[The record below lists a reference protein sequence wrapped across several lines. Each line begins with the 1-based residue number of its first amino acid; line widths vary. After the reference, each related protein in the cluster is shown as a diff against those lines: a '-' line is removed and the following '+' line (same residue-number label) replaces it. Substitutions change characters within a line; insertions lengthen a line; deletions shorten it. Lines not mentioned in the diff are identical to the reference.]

1 MNKFTRRI
9 AAVGV
14 TVAATGAA
22 IVGSVIAAPAASA
35 AVPSGDYTFTTTA
48 FGIPS
53 TSPARVD
60 GDKLTLFSP
69 IGPITPAAQAPG
81 AEHAAIRLQVNGE
94 ERQRSSTAQLIW
106 SVAETIAHLSAAWEL
121 QPGDLIFTGT
131 PEGVAAVQRG
141 DRLECSVEGLVG
153 LRLEVA

>member
-69 IGPITPAAQAPG
+69 IGPITHTIKDLPVGGFIDDGFQ
-81 AEHAAIRLQVNGE
+81 RLYIGGE
-94 ERQRSSTAQLIW
+94 TFFGPFVIGNNTL
-106 SVAETIAHLSAAWEL
+106 
-121 QPGDLIFTGT
+121 T
-131 PEGVAAVQRG
+131 PR
-141 DRLECSVEGLVG
+141 
-153 LRLEVA
+153 